1 MMKAFYYL
9 CLFAGLTF
17 GTLTFTACGDDDG
30 DSGKSEVPNV
40 GTSSQASVQ

>member
-17 GTLTFTACGDDDG
+17 GTLTFTACGAEWILRHWSVMIG
-30 DSGKSEVPNV
+30 VPSTV
-40 GTSSQASVQ
+40 KTGM

>member
-17 GTLTFTACGDDDG
+17 GTLTCGAEWILRHWSVMIG
-30 DSGKSEVPNV
+30 VPSTMKT
-40 GTSSQASVQ
+40 GM